1 MGKMVIQFDDV
12 DNLVA
17 ALVER
22 LYGEDYFYNIKQL
35 NKKEIES
42 INQAMNEYLQ
52 NRDAIESLTT
62 DTLDL
67 TIFTLIDDIVE
78 ILNKQCHRMRVMNI
92 TYIEPK
98 RLDGFELLDASGS
111 ILVDFSE

>member
-1 MGKMVIQFDDV
+1 MGKVVIQFDDV
-12 DNLVA
+12 DSLVA
-17 ALVER
+17 TLVER
-22 LYGEDYFYNIKQL
+22 LYGDDYFYDIKQL
-35 NKKEIES
+35 NKKEVES
-42 INQAMNEYLQ
+42 INQVLNEYLQ
-52 NRDAIESLTT
+52 HRGGIEYLDM

-67 TIFTLIDDIVE
+67 TIFTLIEDIVC
-78 ILNKQCHRMRVMNI
+78 ILNKLCHRMRVMNI